1 MAERL
6 RADRGKYGL
15 VLANGGFLTKESGGV
30 YSTKAPT
37 NWAPVSSADLQA
49 KIDNAKKPSLLSEST
64 AGTVVT
70 YTVTYAKGTPQRAFI
85 IAENERGRVLARL
98 RNGDTQTLDALLSAD
113 PIGKTWSVTHADGVN
128 YIGDV

>member
-1 MAERL
+1 MFNLIEGTVGLGIGLMDRL
-6 RADRGKYGL
+6 AFRRFSDAIL
-15 VLANGGFLTKESGGV
+15 C
-30 YSTKAPT
+30 
-37 NWAPVSSADLQA
+37 DLQT

-70 YTVTYAKGTPQRAFI
+70 YTVTYAKGTPQRAFV